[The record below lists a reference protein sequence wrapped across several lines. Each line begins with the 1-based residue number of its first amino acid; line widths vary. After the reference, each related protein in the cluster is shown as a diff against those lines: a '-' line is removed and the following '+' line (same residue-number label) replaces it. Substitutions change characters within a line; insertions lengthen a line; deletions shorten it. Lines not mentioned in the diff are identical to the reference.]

1 MFADKLK
8 QLRIKNE
15 YSQEQLAELLHVSR
29 QAITK
34 WESGNGMPDIN
45 NLKGIADLF
54 DVTID
59 SLIDDVEEIETT
71 DEHFCWTLCGATGV
85 IGFAV
90 GWIFK
95 DVEGMNMAAFGI
107 AGGVIGYALGYIILE
122 IKRKLK

>member
-1 MFADKLK
+1 M
-8 QLRIKNE
+8 RIKNE

>member
-1 MFADKLK
+1 MIWPFLK
-8 QLRIKNE
+8 RFLYNQH
-15 YSQEQLAELLHVSR
+15 QDCPCLLYTS
-29 QAITK
+29 
-34 WESGNGMPDIN
+34 
-45 NLKGIADLF
+45 
-54 DVTID
+54 
-59 SLIDDVEEIETT
+59 IDDVEEIETT

>member
-1 MFADKLK
+1 
-8 QLRIKNE
+8 
-15 YSQEQLAELLHVSR
+15 
-29 QAITK
+29 
-34 WESGNGMPDIN
+34 MPDIN

>member
-71 DEHFCWTLCGATGV
+71 DEHFCSTLCGATGV

-95 DVEGMNMAAFGI
+95 DVEGMNMATFGI